1 MQIGEEIRKLRKL
14 SGMTQE
20 QLAEKLNVSRQA
32 LSKWENGA
40 SPPDIESMVKIAV
53 LFRISL
59 DELLLQR
66 EPKDKESQLQ
76 ITLEDLTR
84 INLHNRKMNILL
96 TSGIMF
102 LVIGVMMASF
112 ITALDS
118 TTSAMGYILY
128 RYIATGQYAAAPINY
143 FKLWLPAALIFAVG
157 VLLCAY
163 YFIKNRKDWKKENA
177 LSLKGV
183 LEMKNIKILAVIIGV
198 VVVMIVGAYVLAN
211 GGKSADKKN
220 SGLYNGIIEEL
231 GDGWQFAQE
240 DIGEKNPVLFAA
252 DTTYDDGQGHKATI
266 FADVYYAVDGETY
279 NLGVIESMSTAY
291 PISYGNK
298 RIYAASHDRLNIYE
312 IDTANHELKLK
323 EQYITEYGDGDE
335 IFYSR
340 IKDGEEEVVY
350 EKDYLKVYDEY
361 TKATVVDFSYGAD
374 VSAQ

>member
-1 MQIGEEIRKLRKL
+1 
-14 SGMTQE
+14 
-20 QLAEKLNVSRQA
+20 
-32 LSKWENGA
+32 
-40 SPPDIESMVKIAV
+40 
-53 LFRISL
+53 
-59 DELLLQR
+59 
-66 EPKDKESQLQ
+66 
-76 ITLEDLTR
+76 
-84 INLHNRKMNILL
+84 
-96 TSGIMF
+96 MF
-102 LVIGVMMASF
+102 LVIGIMMASF

-211 GGKSADKKN
+211 GGKSADEKN

-231 GDGWQFAQE
+231 GDGWQFALE
-240 DIGEKNPVLFAA
+240 DIGEKNLVLLAA
-252 DTTYDDGQGHKATI
+252 DITYDDGQGHNATI

-279 NLGVIESMSTAY
+279 NLGVVESMSTAY

-298 RIYAASHDRLNIYE
+298 CIYAASHDRLNIYE

>member
-1 MQIGEEIRKLRKL
+1 MQIGEEIRQLRKL

-53 LFRISL
+53 LFQISL
-59 DELLLQR
+59 DELLLKR
-66 EPKDKESQLQ
+66 ELKDKEPQMQ

-157 VLLCAY
+157 VFLCAC
-163 YFIKNRKDWKKENA
+163 YFIKNRKDWKKGNA
-177 LSLKGV
+177 LSVKGV
-183 LEMKNIKILAVIIGV
+183 LDMKRAKILLVIV
-198 VVVMIVGAYVLAN
+198 VILAIVGTVGVITYCGRSA
-211 GGKSADKKN
+211 GGKN
-220 SGLYNGIIEEL
+220 SELYDGIISEL
-231 GDGWQFAQE
+231 GDDWQFALE

-252 DTTYDDGQGHKATI
+252 DTTYDDGQGHNATI
-266 FADVYYAVDGETY
+266 FCGVYYAVDGETY

-298 RIYAASHDRLNIYE
+298 RIYAASHDRLNIFE

-361 TKATVVDFSYGAD
+361 TKATVVDFSYGAGGN
-374 VSAQ
+374 VQ

>member
-1 MQIGEEIRKLRKL
+1 MQIGEEIRQLRKL

-53 LFRISL
+53 LFQISL
-59 DELLLQR
+59 DELLVKR
-66 EPKDKESQLQ
+66 EPKDKEPQMQ

-84 INLHNRKMNILL
+84 INLHNRKMNLL
-96 TSGIMF
+96 ITSGVLF

-143 FKLWLPAALIFAVG
+143 FKLWLPVALIFAVG
-157 VLLCAY
+157 VVLCAC

-183 LEMKNIKILAVIIGV
+183 LDMKRTKILLVIFVIV
-198 VVVMIVGAYVLAN
+198 VIVGTVEVITYR
-211 GGKSADKKN
+211 GKSAGEKN
-220 SGLYNGIIEEL
+220 SELYDAIIAEL
-231 GDGWQFAQE
+231 GDDRQFALE
-240 DIGEKNPVLFAA
+240 DIGEKNYVLFVT
-252 DTTYDDGQGHKATI
+252 DTTYEDGLGHNATI
-266 FADVYYAVDGETY
+266 FCDVYYAVDGETY

-298 RIYAASHDRLNIYE
+298 CIYAASHDRLNIFE
-312 IDTANHELKLK
+312 IDNTNRELKLK

-361 TKATVVDFSYGAD
+361 TKGTVVDFSYGAGG
-374 VSAQ
+374 SAQ